1 MPARTHPEDPKFATT
16 SERAVWEQL
25 RATLPDV
32 AVLLA
37 NLRIVDEEK
46 DHESDLVVL
55 LPGAGIVVVEVKGG
69 SVWVEDHPDGA
80 RWWISTKGGGQRR
93 IHPVEQAQTSKYA
106 WREYVEKD
114 PRWGSRGRLAWAHAV
129 VTPYSSFAP
138 DFALPGCPRWLLHD
152 AADQDALAERL
163 VGNAVRGGQGGRPP
177 TVDDLVLIS
186 EIVRGRGFTQHDLNA
201 DAAARQATADR
212 LTAEQATLLQVT
224 RLLHRVEIRGGAG
237 SGKTVLALAQA
248 RQLSAGRDGRPPQ
261 RVGLLCYSI
270 GLAEFFKREVATWPK
285 RQRPAYVGTYED
297 LGRQWGAPTGSRE
310 DSDFWE
316 RQLPERMAELAAELP
331 ESQKFD
337 AFIVD
342 EAQDFADLWW
352 TPLLRAL
359 HDEEQGGL
367 YVYSDENQRIFARFG
382 QPPVPLVPLVLDHNL
397 RNTKQIHEAFGP
409 LAPTRMTA
417 RGGDGVDVT
426 FVPLTDGQD
435 PIAVADDA
443 VVLLLDVG
451 WHPGNIALLTTGS
464 RHPEQISRTDH
475 DGQLGY
481 WRSYWEDDV
490 FYGHVLGCKG
500 LERPAVVLCVND
512 HAVKERATE
521 KLYVGMSRATDQL
534 VVVGDPAVVRE
545 IGGPT
550 VAARLG
556 I

>member
-1 MPARTHPEDPKFATT
+1 VAQSYPGDPRFTT
-16 SERAVWEQL
+16 QSEREVWERL
-25 RATLPDV
+25 RDTLPAD
-32 AVLLA
+32 ALLLA

-55 LPGAGIVVVEVKGG
+55 VPGAGVVVLEVKGG
-69 SVWVEDHPDGA
+69 SVWVEDGPDGPQWFVGNG
-80 RWWISTKGGGQRR
+80 RGGQRR
-93 IHPVEQAQTSKYA
+93 VRPVEQAARSKYA
-106 WREYVEKD
+106 WREYVESD
-114 PRWGSRGRLAWAHAV
+114 PRWGSRGRVAWAHGV
-129 VTPYSSFAP
+129 VTPYSDFP
-138 DFALPGCPRWLLHD
+138 DDFATPDCPRWLLHD
-152 AADQDALAERL
+152 RGDQAVLAARVAD
-163 VGNAVRGGQGGRPP
+163 NAARGGHGGRPP
-177 TVDDLVLIS
+177 TVEDLELVA
-186 EIVRGRGFTQHDLNA
+186 EIVRGRGFTRHDLNA
-201 DAAARQATADR
+201 DAAERQATADR
-212 LTAEQATLLQVT
+212 LTAEQAALLQVT

-248 RQLSAGRDGRPPQ
+248 RQLSAGREGTPPQ

-270 GLAEFFKREVATWPK
+270 GLAEYFKREVAQWPK

-297 LGRQWGAPTGSRE
+297 LGRLWGAPTGSRE

-316 RQLPERMAELAAELP
+316 RQLPERMAELAGALP
-331 ESQKFD
+331 GEQKFD

-359 HDEEQGGL
+359 RDEEEGGL

-397 RNTKQIHEAFGP
+397 RNTRQVYQAFGP
-409 LAPTRMTA
+409 LAPTRMTP
-417 RGGDGVDVT
+417 RGGEGFDVT
-426 FVPLTDGQD
+426 FVPVSPGQD
-435 PIAVADDA
+435 AISAADDA
-443 VVLLLDVG
+443 IEMLLDVG

-464 RHPEQISRTDH
+464 RHPEQINRTEH

-481 WRSYWEDDV
+481 WRSYWDDDV

-500 LERPAVVLCVND
+500 LERPAVVLCVNESEAKD
-512 HAVKERATE
+512 RAKE

-534 VVVGDPAVVRE
+534 IVVGDPAVVRE
-545 IGGPT
+545 MGGPA